1 MFNPPHP
8 GSILREALENIPT
21 TQTEFAAHLGVSRT
35 ALARIVNE
43 DAGISAAMSIKL
55 GQAFGQSPDL
65 WFKMQNT
72 YDFWI
77 ASRAKGAKVRPIG
90 KVA

>member
-8 GSILREALENIPT
+8 GGILKDALDEIPT
-21 TQTEFAAHLGVSRT
+21 TQTEFAAHLGISRIT
-35 ALARIVNE
+35 LARITSE
-43 DAGISAAMSIKL
+43 RAGISATMSIKL

-77 ASRAKGAKVRPIG
+77 ASREKRAKVRPIR